1 MIIASLMSDF
11 NMFLGLVVFC
21 VGLPIALM
29 VSLAQRTLK
38 KNDELREK
46 VKDVAKKKGQEAL
59 MKGIEW
65 LLKKK

>member
-21 VGLPIALM
+21 VGLPIALLYM
-29 VSLAQRTLK
+29 AAQRTLK

>member
-21 VGLPIALM
+21 MGLPIALLYM
-29 VSLAQRTLK
+29 AAQRTLK

-59 MKGIEW
+59 IKGIEW
-65 LLKKK
+65 LLKRK